1 MASVALM
8 STSGP
13 DERPR
18 VLIVDDEKFIRDIL
32 ADFLG
37 MEGYI
42 VRTAEDGAAALT
54 ELDNAHYDLVIS
66 DLKMPRMGG
75 IELLDA
81 IGTAAPSALT
91 VIMTGFG
98 TVETAIDAMK
108 RGAYDYILKP
118 FKVEEVIRVVQRGL
132 EKQRLAAENLRLREA
147 VSLYKVSEA
156 IAASLSLEEVLA
168 TIGDTA
174 VHELEGDLVS
184 TWLDDGEGGYFERQ
198 RLVQPPGR
206 DSSLP
211 PTRVSEPPIA
221 GERRRSRWPTPSE
234 PRIGAEFGELAPR
247 AFIDHY
253 AAHSTLL
260 EQGAKGARFFAHA
273 AGGAARCSLVSVPL
287 RMKTRLLGWICV
299 ASFTKQKRFNEG
311 QRKLLS
317 IVGSRAAAAIENA
330 RLYEDLRA
338 TFQQTIQGLARAID
352 KMDRYTAGHSERV
365 ATYATY
371 LAVRLGL
378 PPDVVEIVRQSALMH
393 DIGKIGCVM
402 NLNKPGKL
410 TQDEYEIFKKHPAY
424 GKDILDPI
432 KFLHPLVPGVHLHHE
447 RWDGRGYPLGLKGN
461 DVPLIARIIAVAD
474 TYDAMTSDR
483 AYRRALPHE
492 VAVGEI
498 ERCSGSQ
505 FDPEVAYSFTAGL
518 DEFREELAAKGD
530 QGPGLRALGFA
541 AATVHRA
548 IQCHARRQAPRVPDV
563 RRRPARPRL
572 QRGAP
577 QGRRREDPALPR
589 ARAQHPAPLAPRW
602 TRSPRAA
609 PPSRWRARAGIGIL
623 HKNLPIE
630 AQAREVE
637 RVKRAESGMI
647 LGPVTVR
654 PSQSLRDA
662 LEVMREHDIS
672 GVPVV
677 EGERP
682 VGILTARDIRFEQ
695 NLDQPVS
702 ALMTKELVTVPPGRQ
717 RRRGQA
723 PPPQAPHREAPRRRR
738 RGQASSGLITI
749 KDILQADKYPQA
761 VKDEQRRLRVG
772 AAIGPGPDR
781 RERTAALVAA
791 GVDVLVIDT
800 AHGHSRGRP
809 RRGARDEEG
818 VPGDARHRGQRGHG
832 RGHRGA
838 HRRRGRRRSRSASG
852 PGSICTTRV
861 VAGVGVPQ
869 ISAVA
874 DCARVGRAP
883 RRARSSPTAA

>member
-1 MASVALM
+1 MTTPM
-8 STSGP
+8 SSSP

-42 VRTAEDGAAALT
+42 VRTAEDGTAALT
-54 ELDNAHYDLVIS
+54 ELGNAHYDLIIS

-81 IGTAAPSALT
+81 IGTAAPNALT

-132 EKQRLAAENLRLREA
+132 EKQRLSAENLRLREA
-147 VSLYKVSEA
+147 VSLYTVSEA

-174 VHELEGDLVS
+174 IHELKGDLVS

-198 RLVQPPGR
+198 RLVQPRGR
-206 DSSLP
+206 ESLVPPSRSPSELPASERLDSLP
-211 PTRVSEPPIA
+211 VDSLGEPSIGSEY
-221 GERRRSRWPTPSE
+221 
-234 PRIGAEFGELAPR
+234 GALAPK

-260 EQGAKGARFFAHA
+260 EQAGKGVRFFASPPVTA
-273 AGGAARCSLVSVPL
+273 LGSLVSVPL
-287 RMKTRLLGWICV
+287 RMKTRLLGWITV

-311 QRKLLS
+311 HRKLLS

-378 PPDVVEIVRQSALMH
+378 PPEVIEIVRQSALMH

-410 TQDEYEIFKKHPAY
+410 TQDEYEMFKRHPVY

-447 RWDGRGYPLGLKGN
+447 RWDGRGYPIGLKGN
-461 DVPLIARIIAVAD
+461 NVPLIARIIAVAD

-498 ERCSGSQ
+498 ERCSATQ
-505 FDPEVAYSFTAGL
+505 FDPELAHSFTVGL
-518 DEFREELAAKGD
+518 DEFR
-530 QGPGLRALGFA
+530 
-541 AATVHRA
+541 
-548 IQCHARRQAPRVPDV
+548 
-563 RRRPARPRL
+563 
-572 QRGAP
+572 
-577 QGRRREDPALPR
+577 
-589 ARAQHPAPLAPRW
+589 
-602 TRSPRAA
+602 
-609 PPSRWRARAGIGIL
+609 
-623 HKNLPIE
+623 
-630 AQAREVE
+630 
-637 RVKRAESGMI
+637 
-647 LGPVTVR
+647 
-654 PSQSLRDA
+654 
-662 LEVMREHDIS
+662 
-672 GVPVV
+672 
-677 EGERP
+677 
-682 VGILTARDIRFEQ
+682 
-695 NLDQPVS
+695 
-702 ALMTKELVTVPPGRQ
+702 
-717 RRRGQA
+717 
-723 PPPQAPHREAPRRRR
+723 
-738 RGQASSGLITI
+738 
-749 KDILQADKYPQA
+749 
-761 VKDEQRRLRVG
+761 DEQFN
-772 AAIGPGPDR
+772 
-781 RERTAALVAA
+781 
-791 GVDVLVIDT
+791 
-800 AHGHSRGRP
+800 S
-809 RRGARDEEG
+809 
-818 VPGDARHRGQRGHG
+818 
-832 RGHRGA
+832 GHRI
-838 HRRRGRRRSRSASG
+838 
-852 PGSICTTRV
+852 P
-861 VAGVGVPQ
+861 
-869 ISAVA
+869 
-874 DCARVGRAP
+874 D
-883 RRARSSPTAA
+883 

>member
-1 MASVALM
+1 M
-8 STSGP
+8 STTAP

-42 VRTAEDGAAALT
+42 VRTAEDGAAALS
-54 ELDNAHYDLVIS
+54 ELHNAHYDLVIS

-174 VHELEGDLVS
+174 VYELNGDLVS
-184 TWLDDGEGGYFERQ
+184 TWLEDGEGGYFERQ
-198 RLVQPPGR
+198 RIVQPPGR
-206 DSSLP
+206 DSSVP
-211 PTRVSEPPIA
+211 PGSRATSANPILA
-221 GERRRSRWPTPSE
+221 GTDATTVEGAASPTSAGPDL
-234 PRIGAEFGELAPR
+234 GELSHR

-260 EQGAKGARFFAHA
+260 EQGIKGARFFARLPPTA
-273 AGGAARCSLVSVPL
+273 PVSLVSVPL
-287 RMKTRLLGWICV
+287 RMKTRLLGWISV

-311 QRKLLS
+311 HRKLLS

-371 LAVRLGL
+371 LAIRLGL
-378 PPDVVEIVRQSALMH
+378 APDVVEIVRQSALMH

-410 TQDEYEIFKKHPAY
+410 TQDEYEIFKRHPAY

-447 RWDGRGYPLGLKGN
+447 RWDGRGYPLGLRGN
-461 DVPLIARIIAVAD
+461 DVPLIARIISVAD

-505 FDPEVAYSFTAGL
+505 FDPEVAHSFTAGL
-518 DEFREELAAKGD
+518 ESFLEELAAKG
-530 QGPGLRALGFA
+530 A
-541 AATVHRA
+541 
-548 IQCHARRQAPRVPDV
+548 RVPD
-563 RRRPARPRL
+563 
-572 QRGAP
+572 
-577 QGRRREDPALPR
+577 
-589 ARAQHPAPLAPRW
+589 
-602 TRSPRAA
+602 
-609 PPSRWRARAGIGIL
+609 
-623 HKNLPIE
+623 
-630 AQAREVE
+630 
-637 RVKRAESGMI
+637 
-647 LGPVTVR
+647 
-654 PSQSLRDA
+654 
-662 LEVMREHDIS
+662 
-672 GVPVV
+672 
-677 EGERP
+677 
-682 VGILTARDIRFEQ
+682 
-695 NLDQPVS
+695 
-702 ALMTKELVTVPPGRQ
+702 
-717 RRRGQA
+717 
-723 PPPQAPHREAPRRRR
+723 
-738 RGQASSGLITI
+738 
-749 KDILQADKYPQA
+749 
-761 VKDEQRRLRVG
+761 
-772 AAIGPGPDR
+772 
-781 RERTAALVAA
+781 
-791 GVDVLVIDT
+791 
-800 AHGHSRGRP
+800 
-809 RRGARDEEG
+809 
-818 VPGDARHRGQRGHG
+818 
-832 RGHRGA
+832 
-838 HRRRGRRRSRSASG
+838 
-852 PGSICTTRV
+852 
-861 VAGVGVPQ
+861 
-869 ISAVA
+869 
-874 DCARVGRAP
+874 
-883 RRARSSPTAA
+883 

>member
-1 MASVALM
+1 MTSVALM

-42 VRTAEDGAAALT
+42 VRTAEDGAAALS
-54 ELDNAHYDLVIS
+54 ELHNAHYDLVIS

-174 VHELEGDLVS
+174 VFELSGDLVS
-184 TWLDDGEGGYFERQ
+184 TWLEDGEGGYFERQ
-198 RLVQPPGR
+198 RIVQPPGR
-206 DSSLP
+206 ESSLP
-211 PTRVSEPPIA
+211 SSRGSNPNPILA
-221 GERRRSRWPTPSE
+221 GTGASDASKLDGESA
-234 PRIGAEFGELAPR
+234 PRASGIVGVEYGELSAR

-260 EQGAKGARFFAHA
+260 EQGPKGSRFFGKTPATA
-273 AGGAARCSLVSVPL
+273 PVSLVSVPL
-287 RMKTRLLGWICV
+287 RMKTRLLGWISV

-311 QRKLLS
+311 HRKLLS
-317 IVGSRAAAAIENA
+317 IVGSRAAMSIENA

-365 ATYATY
+365 AIYATY
-371 LAVRLGL
+371 LAMRLGL
-378 PPDVVEIVRQSALMH
+378 PSDVVEIVRQSALMH
-393 DIGKIGCVM
+393 DIGKIGCAM

-410 TQDEYEIFKKHPAY
+410 TQDEYEIFKRHPAY

-461 DVPLIARIIAVAD
+461 DVPIVARIIAVAD

-498 ERCSGSQ
+498 DRCSGSQ
-505 FDPEVAYSFTAGL
+505 FDPEVAHSFNAGL
-518 DEFREELAAKGD
+518 EAFLEELAAKG
-530 QGPGLRALGFA
+530 
-541 AATVHRA
+541 TK
-548 IQCHARRQAPRVPDV
+548 VPD
-563 RRRPARPRL
+563 
-572 QRGAP
+572 
-577 QGRRREDPALPR
+577 
-589 ARAQHPAPLAPRW
+589 
-602 TRSPRAA
+602 
-609 PPSRWRARAGIGIL
+609 
-623 HKNLPIE
+623 
-630 AQAREVE
+630 
-637 RVKRAESGMI
+637 
-647 LGPVTVR
+647 
-654 PSQSLRDA
+654 
-662 LEVMREHDIS
+662 
-672 GVPVV
+672 
-677 EGERP
+677 
-682 VGILTARDIRFEQ
+682 
-695 NLDQPVS
+695 
-702 ALMTKELVTVPPGRQ
+702 
-717 RRRGQA
+717 
-723 PPPQAPHREAPRRRR
+723 
-738 RGQASSGLITI
+738 
-749 KDILQADKYPQA
+749 
-761 VKDEQRRLRVG
+761 
-772 AAIGPGPDR
+772 
-781 RERTAALVAA
+781 
-791 GVDVLVIDT
+791 
-800 AHGHSRGRP
+800 
-809 RRGARDEEG
+809 
-818 VPGDARHRGQRGHG
+818 
-832 RGHRGA
+832 
-838 HRRRGRRRSRSASG
+838 
-852 PGSICTTRV
+852 
-861 VAGVGVPQ
+861 
-869 ISAVA
+869 
-874 DCARVGRAP
+874 
-883 RRARSSPTAA
+883 